1 VRRNRYIRGLVSHS
15 GNGTEERDMP
25 VLTKEAKQEIFKTHG
40 GAANNTGSSEGQI
53 ALFTARIDH
62 LTGHLKKNKKDHATE
77 SALLDL
83 VGKRKQLLNYL
94 KQSDIERYRAI
105 IGKLGLRK

>member
-1 VRRNRYIRGLVSHS
+1 
-15 GNGTEERDMP
+15 MQ
-25 VLTKEAKQEIFKTHG
+25 LTKEAKAEIFKTHG
-40 GAANNTGSSEGQI
+40 GNEKNSGSSEGQI
-53 ALFTARIDH
+53 ALFTARIEH

-77 SALLDL
+77 SSLLDL

-94 KQSDIERYRAI
+94 KNYDIERYRAI